1 METCSPPES
10 PPESEEDQREALGEH
25 RSGESQ
31 ASLPVLMQLERAE
44 AWSFEDGQA
53 SVGPEPPL
61 MGSWGRVSV
70 LEEVAK
76 ELSLDHSVVIGHLK
90 QIGKVKKAH

>member
-31 ASLPVLMQLERAE
+31 ASLLVLTQLQRAE
-44 AWSFEDGQA
+44 AWILEDGQA

-61 MGSWGRVSV
+61 MGSWGRVSM
-70 LEEVAK
+70 LEGP
-76 ELSLDHSVVIGHLK
+76 HSAL
-90 QIGKVKKAH
+90 